1 MATGSSSLNV
11 FMVSSPLQLLIS
23 RAIIALAQ
31 SLSLQVVAEGVE
43 TQEQRDFLAYQ
54 GCDQFQGHLFAKP
67 LPIEALD
74 ALLQNPTAGML
85 VLS

>member
-1 MATGSSSLNV
+1 
-11 FMVSSPLQLLIS
+11 
-23 RAIIALAQ
+23 
-31 SLSLQVVAEGVE
+31 VVAEGVE

-67 LPIEALD
+67 LPIESLD